1 MDIQGID
8 MQKSFEIECIYCD
21 SPTPQKFGINEG
33 SKEHVILSSIGGRK
47 ASRNVCC
54 RICNTRLGNEI
65 DIELSLKLAPI
76 SNLFGIKTDRKGRA
90 PTLPTEHCLESEP
103 LVVAPG
109 GKFELKQAS
118 IREKRL
124 EDGKI
129 EISVVART
137 TEEADRLRDQYIR
150 KFNGATL
157 SDPVYVAKS
166 TPSPTISHRFSF
178 ETNEKRSSV
187 KMLLTLLAT
196 CVNPTRIRSD
206 EMRPAIEF
214 ILGKGKLDLPVVPW
228 LCMEIPA
235 IDDKYRFGHT
245 AAVFAS
251 ANSKEVFGVLIIFGA
266 IKVTARLSDG
276 WTGPAV
282 GQMYCVDPVTGEGK
296 TSELDEEEVERCVS
310 SYIMDHRPSNEEFTK
325 DWKLMLAELKRRHQ
339 EKQVND
345 FVAELFS
352 LVPPGANEELIR
364 KIIDEPINR
373 FVHEVLRL
381 PYERK
386 INI

>member
-1 MDIQGID
+1 MEIQGGD
-8 MQKSFEIECIYCD
+8 MQESFDIECIYCD
-21 SPTPQKFGINEG
+21 GPTPQKFGINEG

-54 RICNTRLGNEI
+54 SNCNTRLGNEI
-65 DIELSLKLAPI
+65 DMELSLKLAPI

-90 PTLPTEHCLESEP
+90 PTLSTEHCVEGEP

-118 IREKRL
+118 VQEKRL
-124 EDGKI
+124 ADGKI

-137 TEEADRLRDQYIR
+137 TQEAERLRDQYIR
-150 KFNGATL
+150 KFHGAKL

-178 ETNEKRSSV
+178 ETNEKRASA

-196 CVNPTRIRSD
+196 CVNPIRIRSD

-214 ILGKGKLDLPVVPW
+214 ILGKGRLDLPVVPW

-235 IDDKYRFGHT
+235 VDNKYRFGHT
-245 AAVFAS
+245 AAVFAG
-251 ANSKEVFGVLIIFGA
+251 AKSKEVFGALIIFGA
-266 IKVTARLSDG
+266 IKVTARLSDH
-276 WTGPAV
+276 WTGPTV
-282 GQMYCVDPVTGEGK
+282 GRMYCVDPVTGEGK
-296 TSELDEEEVERCVS
+296 TTELDEEEVERCISTYVE
-310 SYIMDHRPSNEEFTK
+310 DQRPSNEEFAN
-325 DWKLMLAELKRRHQ
+325 DWKLMLAELQRRHQ
-339 EKQVND
+339 EQRIHD

-352 LVPPGANEELIR
+352 LVPTGASEELIR
-364 KIIDEPINR
+364 EIIDEPINR
-373 FVHEVLRL
+373 FVHEVMRL

>member
-1 MDIQGID
+1 
-8 MQKSFEIECIYCD
+8 MQKSFDIECIYCD
-21 SPTPQKFGINEG
+21 GASPQIFGINEG

-47 ASRNVCC
+47 SSRNVCC
-54 RICNTRLGNEI
+54 EICNTRLGNEI
-65 DIELSLKLAPI
+65 DMEFSLKLAPL

-90 PTLPTEHCLESEP
+90 PTLSTEHCLDGEP

-109 GKFELKQAS
+109 GRFELKQAS
-118 IREKRL
+118 IRENRL

-157 SDPVYVAKS
+157 SDPIYVAKS

-178 ETNEKRSSV
+178 ETNEKRSSA

-196 CVNPTRIRSD
+196 CVNPKRIRSA
-206 EMRPAIEF
+206 EMRHAIEF
-214 ILGKGKLDLPVVPW
+214 ILGKGELDLPVMPW

-235 IDDKYRFGHT
+235 VDKKYRFGHT

-251 ANSKEVFGVLIIFGA
+251 GTSREVLGVLVLFGA
-266 IKVTARLSDG
+266 IKVTARLSNC
-276 WTGPAV
+276 WTGPTL
-282 GQMYCVDPVTGEGK
+282 GKMYCIDPVTGEGE
-296 TSELDEEEVERCVS
+296 TNEVSNDEVDRCVS
-310 SYIMDHRPSNEEFTK
+310 SYVQDGRPSNEEFAK
-325 DWKLMLAELKRRHQ
+325 DWRLMLAELKRRHQ
-339 EKQVND
+339 EKQVHE
-345 FVAELFS
+345 FMTEL
-352 LVPPGANEELIR
+352 LGNVTPDANPEELR
-364 KIIDEPINR
+364 KIIEESVDR
-373 FVHEVLRL
+373 FVHEVMRL

-386 INI
+386 INT